1 MKMLSVKVLFL
12 LLIGVSILPFIS
24 SSSPNDMYEDQ
35 VAVIMYHHLSDT
47 AKSSV
52 TITPKLFREQLEYLA
67 DKHYNFIT
75 LEQFKHYMAGGE
87 VPDNAVLVT
96 FDDGYRS
103 FYDIAYPILKE
114 MHIPAVNFIITRY
127 LDNPDGSNIPFM
139 TRQQLSEI
147 LSHPEDNIE
156 FECHSDSLHEQI
168 NGQPMLTS
176 RQNANGTLENSTDY
190 ANKVISDTNTC
201 KNKLS
206 QVNGGPVSTYA
217 YPFGGVDPNAA
228 ALVHQAGIEYGFTT
242 VSEMATRNDDPM
254 QIPRITGGNPSI
266 TPDELHRTIM
276 RKVVSL
282 DPAFG
287 YIPFRESV
295 GQIGGTMIQD
305 HDGTINFYYNGNHWT
320 TRKGSSVV
328 MLGDQPIDLDSPI
341 TLKRRHAQIQ
351 FNDLQKAM
359 GIRIAFNPISK
370 TFSERLTPVKQQ

>member
-206 QVNGGPVSTYA
+206 QVNGGPISTYA

-305 HDGTINFYYNGNHWT
+305 HDGTINFYYSGNHWT

>member
-1 MKMLSVKVLFL
+1 MKLLSVKVLFL

-139 TRQQLSEI
+139 TGQQLSEI

-190 ANKVISDTNTC
+190 ASKVISDTNTC

-266 TPDELHRTIM
+266 TPEELHRTIM

-359 GIRIAFNPISK
+359 GIPIAFNPISK